1 MYAMKFDANRNFIW
15 SEAADPE
22 RKAGEVIIDIRAA
35 GLNRADLLQCAGNY
49 PPPPGWPEWP
59 GLECA
64 GVISQAGADSRWKVG
79 DQVCALLGGGGYAQK
94 VAVPEAMVL
103 PVPRGFSM
111 TQAAALPE
119 VFATAWLNLIIE
131 AGLKKDDRILIQAGA
146 SGLGIAAIQLAKAFG
161 AEVITTV
168 GNEQKEETVRKL
180 GADIV
185 INRKK
190 EKISAVLAEHP
201 IDIALD
207 CVGGPALGECFD
219 TMARGGR
226 WILIAT
232 LAGTQTEISLRSVLS
247 KGLRLIGSTL
257 RSRSTEM
264 KGRILAD
271 LESNL
276 WPLFE
281 NKQMQPFIYRVLPM
295 TEAAEAHSILERQ
308 ENIGKV
314 ILEN

>member
-15 SEAADPE
+15 SEVPDPE

-35 GLNRADLLQCAGNY
+35 GLNRADLLQRAGNY

-131 AGLKKDDRILIQAGA
+131 AGLKKGDRILIQAGA

-207 CVGGPALGECFD
+207 CVGGTALGECFD

>member
-15 SEAADPE
+15 TEVPDPE

>member
-15 SEAADPE
+15 SEVPDPE

-35 GLNRADLLQCAGNY
+35 GLNRADLLQRAGNY

-131 AGLKKDDRILIQAGA
+131 AGLKKGDRILIQAGA

-168 GNEQKEETVRKL
+168 GSEQKEETVRKL

-207 CVGGPALGECFD
+207 CVGGTALGECFD